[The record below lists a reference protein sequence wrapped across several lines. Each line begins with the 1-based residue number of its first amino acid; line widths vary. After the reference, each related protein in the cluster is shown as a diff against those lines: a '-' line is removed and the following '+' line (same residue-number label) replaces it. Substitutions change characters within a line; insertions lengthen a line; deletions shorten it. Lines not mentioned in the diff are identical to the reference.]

1 MTKTFRVKIAVPAW
15 AKWIIS
21 DFSDWDRNPQEVTKL
36 APEGV
41 WEVELPLE
49 AYFEYAFMDEWGQV
63 RADPENQEVAENPW
77 TKEARAIWGP
87 EYRASEAS
95 WGVEVGGRLERHRLP
110 SIHLQQNR
118 RLMTYT
124 PLNHQT
130 QNLPL
135 IILQDGVAYYRFA
148 KIHLTL
154 EKLLAEQKI
163 RPAHLL
169 FLEPLDRSL
178 EYPYFEPYQHFV
190 VEEALPFIQDKL
202 PLTGEK
208 ILMGASLGG
217 LVSSLLLWHY
227 PEHFHSLVSQ
237 SGAFLGSPQNKDYYR
252 SQHSWFLE
260 RIRQEEKRDFRCYL
274 EVGQFEWL
282 HNINRD
288 IYKTLQA
295 KGYDCLYRERP
306 AGHNWVNWRNG
317 FAEALSFALATES
330 SY

>member
-1 MTKTFRVKIAVPAW
+1 M
-15 AKWIIS
+15 
-21 DFSDWDRNPQEVTKL
+21 
-36 APEGV
+36 
-41 WEVELPLE
+41 
-49 AYFEYAFMDEWGQV
+49 
-63 RADPENQEVAENPW
+63 
-77 TKEARAIWGP
+77 
-87 EYRASEAS
+87 
-95 WGVEVGGRLERHRLP
+95 GGGGGGGETGATCLP

-208 ILMGASLGG
+208 ILMGASLSGSSAVCCSGTTQNTFIVWSANLG
-217 LVSSLLLWHY
+217 L
-227 PEHFHSLVSQ
+227 F
-237 SGAFLGSPQNKDYYR
+237 
-252 SQHSWFLE
+252 
-260 RIRQEEKRDFRCYL
+260 
-274 EVGQFEWL
+274 
-282 HNINRD
+282 
-288 IYKTLQA
+288 
-295 KGYDCLYRERP
+295 
-306 AGHNWVNWRNG
+306 G
-317 FAEALSFALATES
+317 FATK
-330 SY
+330 